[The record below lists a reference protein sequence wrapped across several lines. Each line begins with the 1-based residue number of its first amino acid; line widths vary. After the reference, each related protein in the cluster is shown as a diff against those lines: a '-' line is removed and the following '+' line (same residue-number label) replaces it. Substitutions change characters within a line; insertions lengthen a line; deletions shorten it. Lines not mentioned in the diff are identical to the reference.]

1 MCNGNDITYCQQTE
15 LRRIINIIYKC
26 TLSSQLIIVI
36 KLCSVLEEEKEEEEV
51 GDKDKDDKNC
61 GGGGV
66 G

>member
-1 MCNGNDITYCQQTE
+1 MCNGNDITICQQTE

-36 KLCSVLEEEKEEEEV
+36 KLCSVLEEEKEEEV
-51 GDKDKDDKNC
+51 GDKNKDDKDC
-61 GGGGV
+61 GSGGV